1 MKKYI
6 YLIILL
12 STNFSF
18 SQQTTSAKIKAV
30 TKNGWHKILIPSQ
43 IRSVSKENL
52 SDFRIFDSNGIE
64 VPYFLSNN
72 EMVSEE
78 FIEFPIIQKTSVPKK
93 STTIVFENPKKTI
106 NEVVFYINNSDAN
119 KLYSI
124 SGSNNKTDWFGL
136 INSSMFNDLGSN
148 VSTSSYKT
156 IGLPLSNYKF
166 YKIDLN
172 DKTTLPI
179 NILKVG
185 NFTNK
190 SIKPKLST
198 INPKS
203 TILSQNIKE
212 KTTVIQVSF
221 DAPQEINQ
229 VLFTF
234 FKPEFYNRN
243 AKIYVNRTRKSHRKF
258 ENYKQTIVAF
268 NLNSETQNI
277 FDVPKILDQQF
288 FIEIQNLDNQ
298 PLQID
303 KIHFK
308 QIPIF
313 AISELKTNQN
323 YSIEIGNQNLLKP
336 KYDLENFKN
345 KIPNNIPEAQIIE
358 VKQQNKGSKEEI
370 KKQFWQKSW
379 FMWFCILVGGIAI
392 AFFTSS
398 LITDM
403 KKNS

>member
-18 SQQTTSAKIKAV
+18 SQQTKSAKIKAV
-30 TKNGWHKILIPSQ
+30 TENGWHKILIPSQ
-43 IRSVSKENL
+43 IRSVSKVNL

-156 IGLPLSNYKF
+156 IGLPLSDYKF

-179 NILKVG
+179 NILKIG

-190 SIKPKLST
+190 SIKPKLAT
-198 INPKS
+198 INPKR
-203 TILSQNIKE
+203 TIITQNSKE
-212 KTTVIQVSF
+212 KTTVIQITLDV
-221 DAPQEINQ
+221 PQEINQ

-234 FKPEFYNRN
+234 FNPEFYNRN

-298 PLQID
+298 PLKID
-303 KIHFK
+303 KILFK